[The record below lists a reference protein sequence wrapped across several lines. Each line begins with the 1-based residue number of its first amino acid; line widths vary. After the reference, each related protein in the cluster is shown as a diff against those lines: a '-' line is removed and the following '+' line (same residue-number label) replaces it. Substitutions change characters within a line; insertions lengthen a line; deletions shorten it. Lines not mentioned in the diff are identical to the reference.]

1 MLDALGDALQKLS
14 TVDPAV
20 AKSVV
25 AGPDGTACGSSAP
38 AEPCSAQKTTQTAS
52 IAVAVSAPAP
62 VAASLALQTPVVAA
76 EAVTPASV
84 VATAVTATGCCS
96 PEASSSMPAESCEC
110 PAPAVPSVLNS
121 AAGETSG
128 NPSSTA
134 PQASPP
140 TLETRTAGSS
150 TSRVTRL
157 QLLAAAIR
165 EHRHMVAA
173 LVIGVC
179 GMTLWRDTHSPVRD
193 SLAAGDDPVTSVDA
207 FLDDFEAADRASL
220 PEPAE
225 PAAADPDSDAP
236 LLIPSTL
243 TSANP
248 EGTDGTGRP
257 STSSVPA
264 SYPDQDPFPATTSG
278 AADSQAAPKS
288 RPLRFT
294 GRIQP
299 AR

>member
-14 TVDPAV
+14 TVDPTV

-25 AGPDGTACGSSAP
+25 AGLGGTACGSSASK
-38 AEPCSAQKTTQTAS
+38 EPCSVQEATPVVS
-52 IAVAVSAPAP
+52 IAAADSAPAP
-62 VAASLALQTPVVAA
+62 TAVSSALQTPVVAA
-76 EAVTPASV
+76 EAVAPASSTV
-84 VATAVTATGCCS
+84 SSAVTATGCCS
-96 PEASSSMPAESCEC
+96 PEASSSMPAESGEC
-110 PAPAVPSVLNS
+110 PPAVPSVLNS

-128 NPSSTA
+128 IPSSTA
-134 PQASPP
+134 PQASTPI
-140 TLETRTAGSS
+140 LETRTAGSS

-157 QLLAAAIR
+157 QVLAAAIR

-179 GMTLWRDTHSPVRD
+179 GMTLWKDTHSPVRD
-193 SLAAGDDPVTSVDA
+193 SLAAGDDPAASVDA
-207 FLDDFEAADRASL
+207 FLDDFEAADRATL

-225 PAAADPDSDAP
+225 PTAADPNSDAP

-248 EGTDGTGRP
+248 TGADNTGRP
-257 STSSVPA
+257 STTSVSA

-278 AADSQAAPKS
+278 AADSQPVSKS